1 MDFDPLHGAD
11 EVLMESVELFWYLV
25 ISHYHTYCCCWLTQ
39 NMLVSVAVVHTGV
52 RGILDLV
59 LLTGQYH
66 THCFQRPLKV
76 CVRVGIVHT
85 IPLFLYVIFPL
96 QISSGSSLLLFTQL
110 LSFPSVFQNFSLL
123 FLPVHWYV
131 LDNGH
136 WVDPNEWWVVA
147 MSQVSPMAIIWHN
160 CLCGEILQHQ

>member
-1 MDFDPLHGAD
+1 
-11 EVLMESVELFWYLV
+11 
-25 ISHYHTYCCCWLTQ
+25 
-39 NMLVSVAVVHTGV
+39 MLVSVAVVHTGV

-66 THCFQRPLKV
+66 TRCFQRPLKV

-136 WVDPNEWWVVA
+136 WVDPNE
-147 MSQVSPMAIIWHN
+147 
-160 CLCGEILQHQ
+160 

>member
-1 MDFDPLHGAD
+1 
-11 EVLMESVELFWYLV
+11 
-25 ISHYHTYCCCWLTQ
+25 
-39 NMLVSVAVVHTGV
+39 MLVSVAVVYTGV

-66 THCFQRPLKV
+66 TCCFQRPLKV

-96 QISSGSSLLLFTQL
+96 QVSSGSLLLLFTQL

-123 FLPVHWYV
+123 FLPVHWYL

-136 WVDPNEWWVVA
+136 WVDPNDQWVAA
-147 MSQVSPMAIIWHN
+147 MSQVSPMAMI
-160 CLCGEILQHQ
+160 